1 MTNGAFPPGRFTYR
15 SAAAA
20 ILAHVL
26 LVYAAFTV
34 LALVFDFPEVLR
46 RPATER
52 LDLFQRVQGV
62 VRPAYWILTLTGFT
76 QVLLAVCL
84 HQVFRDRGRT
94 LVLLGLVFGVVA
106 GVLQALGFVRWVVLT
121 PYLARA
127 LTDPAVPDV
136 TRQAIALVEGSFN
149 RYAGMAVGEHA
160 ATLALSLWTLCLALT
175 MRRDPLFD
183 PRLGAAGLGLAPLAL
198 FIALE
203 PVGVAPRLLG
213 PLAGLAFP
221 AWVVWLVVIA
231 ASLWRAEPAT
241 GTGPRL
247 TWRTGVWAGILWV
260 LLTVPGLLA

>member
-1 MTNGAFPPGRFTYR
+1 MTGAPPRQERTAYR
-15 SAAAA
+15 GAAVA

-34 LALVFDFPEVLR
+34 LAAVFDFPEVLR

-52 LDLFQRVQGV
+52 LDLFQRVQHV
-62 VRPAYWILTLTGFT
+62 VRPAYWVLTLTGFT

-84 HQVFRDRGRT
+84 HQTFRDRGRT
-94 LVLLGLVFGVVA
+94 IAVLGMVFGVVA
-106 GVLQALGFVRWVVLT
+106 GTLQALGFVRWVVLT

-160 ATLALSLWTLCLALT
+160 ATFALCVWTLCLGLT

-183 PRLGAAGLGLAPLAL
+183 PRLGTAGLGLAPLAL
-198 FIALE
+198 LVALE
-203 PVGVAPRLLG
+203 PVGVAPRVLG
-213 PLAGLAFP
+213 PLAALAFP

-231 ASLWRAEPAT
+231 ASLWRSDPAI

-247 TWRTGVWAGILWV
+247 TWRTGVWAATLWA
-260 LLTVPGLLA
+260 LLAVPGLLG

>member
-1 MTNGAFPPGRFTYR
+1 MTGVETRPGRSTYR
-15 SAAAA
+15 GAAVA
-20 ILAHVL
+20 ILAHLL

-52 LDLFQRVQGV
+52 LDLFQRVQGI
-62 VRPAYWILTLTGFT
+62 VRPVYWVLTLTGFT
-76 QVLLAVCL
+76 QIAVAVFL

-94 LVLLGLVFGVVA
+94 LTVLGLVCGVVA
-106 GVLQALGFVRWVVLT
+106 GVFQALGFVRWVVLT

-127 LTDPAVPDV
+127 LADPAVPDV

-160 ATLALSLWTLCLALT
+160 ATLALGLWTLCLALT

-183 PRLGAAGLGLAPLAL
+183 PRLGAAGLVLAPLAL
-198 FIALE
+198 LVALE

-213 PLAGLAFP
+213 PLADVAFP
-221 AWVVWLVVIA
+221 AWMVWLVVIA
-231 ASLWRAEPAT
+231 ASLWRSDPAS
-241 GTGPRL
+241 GAGPRL
-247 TWRTGVWAGILWV
+247 TWRTGVWAGTLWV
-260 LLTVPGLLA
+260 LLTVPALLG

>member
-1 MTNGAFPPGRFTYR
+1 MTSGESRPDRSDYRGA
-15 SAAAA
+15 AVA

-26 LVYAAFTV
+26 LVYAAFTM
-34 LALVFDFPEVLR
+34 LAVVFDFPEVLR

-62 VRPAYWILTLTGFT
+62 VRPAYWVLTLTGFT
-76 QVLLAVCL
+76 QIGLAVFL
-84 HQVFRDRGRT
+84 HQAFRDRGRT
-94 LVLLGLVFGVVA
+94 LLMLGLVFGVVA
-106 GVLQALGFVRWVVLT
+106 GALQALGFVRWVVLT

-127 LTDPAVPDV
+127 LSDPAVPDV

-160 ATLALSLWTLCLALT
+160 ATFALGLWTLCLALT
-175 MRRDPLFD
+175 MRRDSLFD
-183 PRLGAAGLGLAPLAL
+183 RRLGSAGLALAPLAL
-198 FIALE
+198 VVALE

-213 PLAGLAFP
+213 PLAALAFP

-231 ASLWRAEPAT
+231 ASLWRSDAVT

-247 TWRTGVWAGILWV
+247 TWRTGTWAGTLWV
-260 LLTVPGLLA
+260 LLTVPALLG

>member
-1 MTNGAFPPGRFTYR
+1 MTSGESRPDR
-15 SAAAA
+15 SAHRGAAVA

-62 VRPAYWILTLTGFT
+62 VRPAYWVLTLTGFT
-76 QVLLAVCL
+76 QIVLAVFL
-84 HQVFRDRGRT
+84 HQAFRERGRT
-94 LVLLGLVFGVVA
+94 LLVLGLVFGVVA
-106 GVLQALGFVRWVVLT
+106 GALQALGFVRWVVLT

-149 RYAGMAVGEHA
+149 RYAGMAVGEHT
-160 ATLALSLWTLCLALT
+160 ATLALCLWTLCLALT

-183 PRLGAAGLGLAPLAL
+183 RRLGSAGLALAPLAL
-198 FIALE
+198 LVALE

-213 PLAGLAFP
+213 ALAALAFP

-231 ASLWRAEPAT
+231 ASLWRSDAVT

-247 TWRTGVWAGILWV
+247 TWRTGAWAGALWV
-260 LLTVPGLLA
+260 LLTVPALLG

>member
-1 MTNGAFPPGRFTYR
+1 MTSGEAPQQRSTYR
-15 SAAAA
+15 GAALA

-26 LVYAAFTV
+26 LVYGAFTV

-62 VRPAYWILTLTGFT
+62 VRPAYWVLTLTGFT
-76 QVLLAVCL
+76 QIGLAVLL
-84 HQVFRDRGRT
+84 HQAFRDRGRT
-94 LVLLGLVFGVVA
+94 LAVLGLVLGAIA
-106 GVLQALGFVRWVVLT
+106 GLLQALGFVRWVVLT

-127 LTDPAVPDV
+127 LADPTVPDV

-149 RYAGMAVGEHA
+149 RYAGMAVGEHT
-160 ATLALSLWTLCLALT
+160 ATLALSLWILCVALT

-198 FIALE
+198 LVALE

-213 PLAGLAFP
+213 PLADLAFP

-231 ASLWRAEPAT
+231 ASLWRADPAT

-247 TWRTGVWAGILWV
+247 TWRTGVWAATLWV
-260 LLTVPGLLA
+260 LLAAPALLA